1 MNNATANIIRF
12 LLTLLVQIFVLNY
25 IHLFGCVNAYLYLM
39 ALLMLPFEIPLGV
52 QYLIGFATGF
62 FVDMFTMTYGVNTSA
77 CMLMMFVRPYL
88 VMALNGRKTDD
99 MVDKPLPRVK
109 DFRWL
114 LAYTVI
120 LVFIHQFT
128 TVMLET
134 FTFRHFWKTL
144 LVIIGNTILSS
155 FVILC
160 CEYIFT
166 PVKKRI

>member
-1 MNNATANIIRF
+1 MNNATANILRF
-12 LLTLLVQIFVLNY
+12 LLTILVQVFVLNY
-25 IHLFGCVNAYLYLM
+25 VHLFGCVNAYLYLL
-39 ALLMLPFEIPLGV
+39 ALLMLPFELPLGL

-62 FVDMFTMTYGVNTSA
+62 LIDMFTMTYGINTSA
-77 CMLMMFVRPYL
+77 CVLMMFVRPYL

-99 MVDKPLPRVK
+99 MVDKPLPGVK

-120 LVFIHQFT
+120 LVFLHQFA

-134 FTFRHFWKTL
+134 FTFRHFWKTI
-144 LVIIGNTILSS
+144 LVILGNTILSS

>member
-1 MNNATANIIRF
+1 MNNATANILRF
-12 LLTLLVQIFVLNY
+12 LLTILVQVFVLNY
-25 IHLFGCVNAYLYLM
+25 VHLFGCVNAYLYLL
-39 ALLMLPFEIPLGV
+39 ALLMLPFELPLGL

-62 FVDMFTMTYGVNTSA
+62 IIDMFTMTYGINTSA
-77 CMLMMFVRPYL
+77 CVLMMFVRPYL

-99 MVDKPLPRVK
+99 MVDKPLPGIK

-120 LVFIHQFT
+120 LVFLHQFA

-134 FTFRHFWKTL
+134 FTFRHFWKTI
-144 LVIIGNTILSS
+144 LVILGNTILSS

-166 PVKKRI
+166 PEKKRI